1 VSCQSSHCD
10 ISYYVIVSVLLSL
23 CRYVPS
29 VDSLLHC
36 ASALRTC
43 LLVKLL
49 FLLYFKFHQQAKRKK
64 KCPNKISAKRIF
76 STYSE
81 NSPMLASKFFFKI
94 KIVAG
99 VQIALLVCSRA
110 RLYNDRAGDTL
121 NRNLA

>member
-1 VSCQSSHCD
+1 MSCQSSHCD

-49 FLLYFKFHQQAKRKK
+49 FYYISSSINKQKEKTN
-64 KCPNKISAKRIF
+64 CPYKISAKRIF